1 MDFLKRQLA
10 PITEEAWHGIDE
22 RAREVFKSVLTAR
35 KVVHVDGP
43 KGLDHTAIPEGRL
56 SILEENPEDVSTGLY
71 KVKPLVETRT
81 EFTLNRWEMDN
92 LTRGARD
99 VDLEPLEEAARKA
112 ALFEES
118 AIFNGYA
125 KGQIEGLVQVANK
138 TLEFGQDA
146 SSIMDAVT
154 DGVLTLQANFVTT
167 PLTLVAG
174 EKAWHQIN
182 HEAGAY
188 PLYRQIRELIEG
200 DIMFSPAVEGA
211 LLLPYDHEDLELSLG
226 IDFSIGYQEHDSK
239 EVKLYIAE
247 SFTFRVL
254 DPDLVVKFSL

>member
-1 MDFLKRQLA
+1 MDFLKRHLA
-10 PITEEAWHGIDE
+10 PLTEEAWDGIDE
-22 RAREVFKSVLTAR
+22 RATEVLKSVLTAR
-35 KVVHVDGP
+35 KVVHVEGP
-43 KGLDHTAIPEGRL
+43 SGLNHTAIPEGRL
-56 SILEENPEDVSTGLY
+56 SILEENPEKVSTGLY

-112 ALFEES
+112 ALFEEN

-125 KGQIEGLVQVANK
+125 KGHIEGLDQVANK

-154 DGVLTLQANFVTT
+154 DGVLTLQGNFASP

-188 PLYRQIRELIEG
+188 PLYRQIKELLEG
-200 DIMFSPAVEGA
+200 DILFSPALEGA
-211 LLLPYDHEDLELSLG
+211 LLLPCDHEDLELNLG
-226 IDFSIGYQEHDSK
+226 IDFSIGYQYHDSK
-239 EVKLYIAE
+239 HVMLYIAE

-254 DPDLVVKFSL
+254 DPALIVKFTL

>member
-10 PITEEAWHGIDE
+10 PLTEEAWQGIDE
-22 RAREVFKSVLTAR
+22 RATEVFKSVLTAR

-43 KGLDHTAIPEGRL
+43 RGLDHTVIPEGRL
-56 SILEENPEDVSTGLY
+56 SILEENPEEVSTGLY

-81 EFTLNRWEMDN
+81 DFTLNRWEMDN

-99 VDLEPLEEAARKA
+99 VDLGPLEEAARKA
-112 ALFEES
+112 ALFEEN

-125 KGQIEGLVQVANK
+125 KGQIEGLAQAADK

-154 DGVLTLQANFVTT
+154 DGVLALQDNFATR
-167 PLTLVAG
+167 PLNLVAG
-174 EKAWHQIN
+174 EKVWHQIN
-182 HEAGAY
+182 HEAGVY
-188 PLYRQIRELIEG
+188 PLYKQITELIEG
-200 DIMFSPAVEGA
+200 DIMFSPALEGA

-226 IDFSIGYQEHDSK
+226 IDFSIGYQDHDAK
-239 EVKLYIAE
+239 DVRLYITE

-254 DPDLVVKFSL
+254 DPALVVKFTL